1 MRREIETVKHGRGIS
16 GDRLAEPHRN
26 RRDKA
31 ARAEGIKKEHRAF
44 RRAALL
50 TGTPFKENESCR
62 NP

>member
-44 RRAALL
+44 RRVARLL
-50 TGTPFKENESCR
+50 TNRESCEELSFA
-62 NP
+62 